1 MADPELG
8 LLQRHVQ
15 ELREERDRL
24 RKGGDGNGAPPGGN
38 DMEKRV
44 ERLEATVTDVQVRL
58 VRIETRLEQTATKA
72 DLNEL
77 ATSFHK
83 SMNEQTWK
91 FLGGAS
97 GLAALFSAIAVA
109 ATKLLGS

>member
-1 MADPELG
+1 M
-8 LLQRHVQ
+8 
-15 ELREERDRL
+15 ER
-24 RKGGDGNGAPPGGN
+24 
-38 DMEKRV
+38 RV
-44 ERLEATVTDVQVRL
+44 EKLESTAADIQVRL

-72 DLNEL
+72 DLSDL